1 MILVST
7 TGQEIADNMTSAA
20 DSFMKQL
27 ANLEFSNALFY
38 VALMLAAAIICFEGY
53 RLYKLALI
61 VLGFY
66 IGYSR
71 SHVLLAGMELTS
83 EQQLIGQAI
92 AGILLAVLAGTLVHV
107 GIYIAAYHFA
117 QTNLAGLLTPILLQ
131 HVEVPKLLEPIA
143 TRIAAVLIAAII
155 AWLAVK
161 SERVVVVVLTGFDGG
176 DRRICHGEFLLENG
190 SGVSCQYRIFLK
202 ASPRG
207 LCDRQARNLCRRG
220 RGAGC
225 EKI

>member
-161 SERVVVVVLTGFDGG
+161 SERVVVVVLTAVIGGFAMVN
-176 DRRICHGEFLLENG
+176 F
-190 SGVSCQYRIFLK
+190 FLK
-202 ASPRG
+202 MVPVFPVNIGFFLKLPPMAFVIAKIGIS
-207 LCDRQARNLCRRG
+207 A
-220 RGAGC
+220 AGVGVQGVR
-225 EKI
+225 KSKM